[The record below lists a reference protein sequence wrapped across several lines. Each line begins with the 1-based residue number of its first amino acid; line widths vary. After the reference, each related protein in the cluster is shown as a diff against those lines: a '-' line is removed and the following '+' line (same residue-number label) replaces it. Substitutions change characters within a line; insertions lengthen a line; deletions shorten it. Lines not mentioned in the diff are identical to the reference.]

1 MGQPQRPHT
10 RRVERDVMRAVWRHL
25 GHSILMELLAIGDT
39 SFLQAFR
46 AGVGEGAEDVPVLRD
61 KAAGIRAA
69 APVAAGIAL
78 TGETVRHR
86 RHLLP
91 QNMLSAPPHQT
102 KDMHSPFLREDKDNS
117 LYRGH
122 KSHNIHADSRAENH
136 PHVSSNPPPS
146 SGSAGS

>member
-25 GHSILMELLAIGDT
+25 GHSILMELLAIGAT

-46 AGVGEGAEDVPVLRD
+46 AGASEGAEDVPVLRD

-78 TGETVRHR
+78 TGKTVRHR
-86 RHLLP
+86 SHLLSGRRRCGYDKDCHDTHLLP
-91 QNMLSAPPHQT
+91 
-102 KDMHSPFLREDKDNS
+102 
-117 LYRGH
+117 
-122 KSHNIHADSRAENH
+122 SRRM
-136 PHVSSNPPPS
+136 
-146 SGSAGS
+146 

>member
-25 GHSILMELLAIGDT
+25 GHSILMELLAIGAT

-46 AGVGEGAEDVPVLRD
+46 AGVGERAEDIPVLRD
-61 KAAGIRAA
+61 KATGIRAA

-86 RHLLP
+86 SHLLP
-91 QNMLSAPPHQT
+91 GRRRCGYN
-102 KDMHSPFLREDKDNS
+102 KDRRHD
-117 LYRGH
+117 
-122 KSHNIHADSRAENH
+122 I
-136 PHVSSNPPPS
+136 
-146 SGSAGS
+146 

>member
-25 GHSILMELLAIGDT
+25 GHSILMELLAIGAT

-69 APVAAGIAL
+69 GIAL

-86 RHLLP
+86 SHLLP
-91 QNMLSAPPHQT
+91 GRRRCGYN
-102 KDMHSPFLREDKDNS
+102 KDRRHDT
-117 LYRGH
+117 
-122 KSHNIHADSRAENH
+122 
-136 PHVSSNPPPS
+136 
-146 SGSAGS
+146 